1 MSVAK
6 IDDLIEAA
14 RTAIKDELDL
24 QAIHKWKQQTVE
36 YLTEHLGPD
45 HYYTRY
51 FTEHLEEV
59 ERQQLLT
66 GRGLLSAAREEISQK
81 CEIHES

>member
-24 QAIHKWKQQTVE
+24 RAIYKWKKQTVE
-36 YLTEHLGPD
+36 CLTQHLGPD

-51 FTEHLEEV
+51 FTENLEEV
-59 ERQQLLT
+59 ERQHLLT
-66 GRGLLSAAREEISQK
+66 GRGLLAAAREEISQRN
-81 CEIHES
+81 EIHES

>member
-14 RTAIKDELDL
+14 RTAVKDELDL
-24 QAIHKWKQQTVE
+24 QAVYKWKKQTVE

-51 FTEHLEEV
+51 FTEHLEEG
-59 ERQQLLT
+59 ERQHLLT
-66 GRGLLSAAREEISQK
+66 GRGLLSAAREEICQK
-81 CEIHES
+81 DEVQE